1 MLPRTLDIAAICI
14 LEQLG
19 AGVSVLGLFDDGR
32 IEGWIDGRTLEV
44 RSATLSSCM
53 RIKTDRTDS

>member
-19 AGVSVLGLFDDGR
+19 AGVSVLGLFDEGR
-32 IEGWIDGRTLEV
+32 LEGWIDGRTLKVGTTIVSEFN
-44 RSATLSSCM
+44 
-53 RIKTDRTDS
+53 D